1 MKRFTFAIVLIALLG
16 VAAQAMPP
24 FPMPKLSG
32 VLKGDMVAKA
42 RIRYSKMVEGKRVTI
57 TIQGGEA
64 SRLNPNWSP
73 EPARLPYDLDKN
85 RALVNEIKRAHLGAQ
100 NRYGSD
106 DPDYRM
112 LEILAEGPKDYVVV
126 GTWVMP
132 QKTWQKRHAAL
143 YQLLEPLFSAEVDVF
158 QSMKGEER

>member
-1 MKRFTFAIVLIALLG
+1 MKNCVLALALLTSAG
-16 VAAQAMPP
+16 VAQAMPP

-42 RIRYSKMVEGKRVTI
+42 RIRFSKMVEGKRVTL

-64 SRLNPNWSP
+64 TRLNPNWSP
-73 EPARLPYDLDKN
+73 QPARLPYDLDKN
-85 RALVNEIKRAHLGAQ
+85 RTLAQAIKSAHLGAQ
-100 NRYGSD
+100 VRYGSD
-106 DPDYRM
+106 DPDDRT

-132 QKTWQKRHAAL
+132 AKKWQKRHRAL
-143 YQLLEPLFSAEVDVF
+143 YELLEPLFSAQVDVF
-158 QSMKGEER
+158 QTMGGQER